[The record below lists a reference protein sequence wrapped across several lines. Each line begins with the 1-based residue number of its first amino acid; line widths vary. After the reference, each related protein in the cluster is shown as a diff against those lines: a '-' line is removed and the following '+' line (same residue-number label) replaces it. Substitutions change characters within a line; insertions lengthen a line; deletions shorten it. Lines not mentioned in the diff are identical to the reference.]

1 MEMGIAI
8 YLQCKINDPKVLS
21 LNIWHFIELLFGTVA
36 RIDTF
41 LCVSFFVIVW
51 SARAWHLIIPV
62 GAFIF
67 LSQIFPTVI
76 IITNCCKQKSKNKKS
91 PIPKIET
98 AAQLCLVRENMMLAC
113 ILDSFSIDN
122 YYTVCGTERVLG
134 RLTQFNNFGLQDFP
148 QTLIHVMFLYDYSTE
163 VSHDGFTVKLSLF
176 FSMVAAAIALLNLVM
191 FKPNDFDPVVLQVE
205 LKKRTEKNSKKAL
218 QTVARMMSKNMTEI
232 ANRRKE
238 VEVLKMDVKKK
249 FLGGLRKKLVK
260 EDLNENGESKTEH
273 NWEMSEI
280 ESEPAVLA

>member
-1 MEMGIAI
+1 
-8 YLQCKINDPKVLS
+8 
-21 LNIWHFIELLFGTVA
+21 
-36 RIDTF
+36 
-41 LCVSFFVIVW
+41 
-51 SARAWHLIIPV
+51 
-62 GAFIF
+62 
-67 LSQIFPTVI
+67 
-76 IITNCCKQKSKNKKS
+76 
-91 PIPKIET
+91 
-98 AAQLCLVRENMMLAC
+98 
-113 ILDSFSIDN
+113 
-122 YYTVCGTERVLG
+122 
-134 RLTQFNNFGLQDFP
+134 
-148 QTLIHVMFLYDYSTE
+148 
-163 VSHDGFTVKLSLF
+163 
-176 FSMVAAAIALLNLVM
+176 MVAAAIALLNLVM

-280 ESEPAVLA
+280 ESE